1 MVPRSR
7 VFVREAVVVGVAAE
21 LKCHEYPVARNPKGK
36 TLVIEPPHKTILL
49 LLTISPLSQSHL
61 PNLQIF
67 NINVIINSS
76 SGVLKICFAFTPF

>member
-36 TLVIEPPHKTILL
+36 TLVIEPLPNTILK
-49 LLTISPLSQSHL
+49 
-61 PNLQIF
+61 IF
-67 NINVIINSS
+67 RSS
-76 SGVLKICFAFTPF
+76 STSILSPEATAEA